1 MYKPKVTKD
10 DFSAWF
16 SEHPTASIDDIC
28 NIFDVSVSCAYQKR
42 KQYFSEHRYD
52 PNSAKIGAQI
62 YKEGVDHGILIG
74 SGLGVLIGD
83 LAKSKGVG
91 VSDLIQKFA
100 EWIKPTPTAEPAG
113 SG

>member
-16 SEHPTASIDDIC
+16 SEHPAASIDDIC
-28 NIFDVSVSCAYQKR
+28 DTFDVSVSCAYQKR

-52 PNSAKIGAQI
+52 PNSVKIGSQI
-62 YKEGVDHGILIG
+62 YQAGLDHGILIG

-83 LAKSKGVG
+83 LAKSKGIG
-91 VSDLIQKFA
+91 ISDLIQKLA
-100 EWIKPTPTAEPAG
+100 ELIQPPTG
-113 SG
+113 SA